1 MSFRITGL
9 SAEPFAPLFGLSE
22 SELRER
28 GAVRKTVDQPNAYPC
43 RISLTDAEPGE
54 TVLLTHFEH
63 HPVDSPFRS
72 SYAIY
77 VREGE
82 RTFDAIDQVPDQ
94 LRRRLLAVRAYDEAG
109 MLLDADVTDGKAL
122 EPLIE
127 KLFANRQAGYLQVHF
142 AKPGCYAAKVERA

>member
-9 SAEPFAPLFGLSE
+9 PAEPFAPLFALSDDA
-22 SELRER
+22 LRER

-43 RISLTDAEPGE
+43 RISLTDAEPGT

-82 RTFDAIDQVPDQ
+82 RTFDAIDHVPDQ
-94 LRRRLLAVRAYDEAG
+94 LRRRLLAVRAFDEAG
-109 MLLDADVTDGKAL
+109 MLLDAEVTDGKAL

-127 KLFANRQAGYLQVHF
+127 KLFVNGQTRYLHIHF

>member
-9 SAEPFAPLFGLSE
+9 SAEAFAPLFALSE
-22 SELRER
+22 DALRER
-28 GAVRKTVDQPNAYPC
+28 GAVRRTVDQPNAYPC
-43 RISLTDAEPGE
+43 RISLTDAEPGD

-77 VREGE
+77 IREGE
-82 RTFDAIDQVPDQ
+82 RTFDAVDHVPDQ
-94 LRRRLLAVRAYDEAG
+94 LRRRLLAVRAFDEAG
-109 MLLDADVTDGKAL
+109 MLLDAEVTDGKAL

-127 KLFANRQAGYLQVHF
+127 KLFADRQARYLHVHF
-142 AKPGCYAAKVERA
+142 AKPGCFAAKVERA

>member
-9 SAEPFAPLFGLSE
+9 AAETFAPLFTLSE
-22 SELRER
+22 DALRER

-43 RISLTDAEPGE
+43 RISLTDAEPGD

-82 RTFDAIDQVPDQ
+82 RTYDSVDQVPDQ
-94 LRRRLLAVRAYDEAG
+94 LRRRLLAVRAFDDAG
-109 MLLDADVTDGKAL
+109 MLLDAEVIDGKAL

-127 KLFANRQAGYLQVHF
+127 RLFANRQTRYLHVHF
-142 AKPGCYAAKVERA
+142 AKAGCYAAKIERA

>member
-9 SAEPFAPLFGLSE
+9 PADPFAPLFALSAD
-22 SELRER
+22 ELRAR
-28 GAVRKTVDQPNAYPC
+28 GAVRKTVDQPSAYPC
-43 RISLTDAEPGE
+43 RISLTDAEPGD

-82 RTFDAIDQVPDQ
+82 ERFDAIDHVPDQ
-94 LRRRLLAVRAYDEAG
+94 LRRRLLAVRAFDSAG
-109 MLLDADVTDGKAL
+109 MLINSDVTEGAAL
-122 EPLIE
+122 EALIDS
-127 KLFANRQAGYLQVHF
+127 LFADENACYLHIHF
-142 AKPGCYAAKVERA
+142 AKAGCYAAKVERA

>member
-9 SAEPFAPLFGLSE
+9 SAEAFAPLFALSE
-22 SELRER
+22 DALRAH

-43 RISLTDAEPGE
+43 RISLTDAEPGD

-94 LRRRLLAVRAYDEAG
+94 LRRRLLAVRAFDAAG
-109 MLLDADVTDGKAL
+109 MLLDADVIDGKAL
-122 EPLIE
+122 EPLID
-127 KLFANRQAGYLQVHF
+127 KLFANRQTRYLHVHF
-142 AKPGCYAAKVERA
+142 AKAGCYAAKIERA

>member
-9 SAEPFAPLFGLSE
+9 SSEPFAPLFGLSE
-22 SELRER
+22 DELRKR
-28 GAVRKTVDQPNAYPC
+28 GAVRKIVDQPNAFPC
-43 RISLTDAEPGE
+43 RISLTDAEPGD

-82 RTFDAIDQVPDQ
+82 RTFDAVDHVPDQ
-94 LRRRLLAVRAYDEAG
+94 LRRRLLAVRAFDEAG
-109 MLLDADVTDGKAL
+109 MLLDAEVADGKAL
-122 EPLIE
+122 EPVIE
-127 KLFANRQAGYLQVHF
+127 KFFADGQTRYLHVHF
-142 AKPGCYAAKVERA
+142 ARPGCYAAKVERA

>member
-9 SAEPFAPLFGLSE
+9 PAETFAPLFALSE
-22 SELRER
+22 DELRER
-28 GAVRKTVDQPNAYPC
+28 GAVRRIVDQPSAYPC
-43 RISLTDAEPGE
+43 RISLTDAEPGD

-82 RTFDAIDQVPDQ
+82 QTFDAIDHVPDQ
-94 LRRRLLAVRAYDEAG
+94 LRRRLLAVRAFDEAG
-109 MLLDADVTDGKAL
+109 MLIGADVAEGAAL

-127 KLFANRQAGYLQVHF
+127 KLFADREARYLHVHF

>member
-1 MSFRITGL
+1 MSFRIIGL
-9 SAEPFAPLFGLSE
+9 PAETFAPLFALSE
-22 SELRER
+22 DALRER
-28 GAVRKTVDQPNAYPC
+28 GAVRRIVDQPNAYPC
-43 RISLTDAEPGE
+43 RISLTDAEPGD

-82 RTFDAIDQVPDQ
+82 RTFDAIDHVPDQ
-94 LRRRLLAVRAYDEAG
+94 LRRRLLAVRAFDEAG
-109 MLLDADVTDGKAL
+109 MLLDAEVTDGKAL

-127 KLFANRQAGYLQVHF
+127 KLFVNGQTRYLHIHF

>member
-9 SAEPFAPLFGLSE
+9 PAEPFAPLFALSE
-22 SELRER
+22 DELKAH
-28 GAVRKTVDQPNAYPC
+28 GALRKMVDQPHAYPC
-43 RISLTDAEPGE
+43 RISLTDAEPGA

-63 HPVDSPFRS
+63 HPVASPFRS

-82 RTFDAIDQVPDQ
+82 QTFDAIDEVPDQ
-94 LRRRLLAVRAYDEAG
+94 LRRRLLAARAFDKDG
-109 MLLDADVTDGKAL
+109 MLIGCDVAEGAAL

-127 KLFANRQAGYLQVHF
+127 RLFADENARYLHIHF
-142 AKPGCYAAKVERA
+142 AKAGCYAAKVERA

>member
-9 SAEPFAPLFGLSE
+9 SPEPFATLFALSE
-22 SELRER
+22 DALRQH

-43 RISLTDAEPGE
+43 RISLTDAEPGD

-82 RTFDAIDQVPDQ
+82 RTFDAVDHVPEQ

-109 MLLDADVTDGKAL
+109 MLLDADVTDGKQL
-122 EPLIE
+122 EPVIE
-127 KLFANRQAGYLQVHF
+127 KLFADRQARYLHVHF